1 MLFSSLAALLLPALA
16 LAAPAKRT
24 YGHEEKH
31 EEHHDDGHDDG
42 NKLISAFPF
51 EFTSTFMANLS
62 PDTIINANQTSVP
75 GLEGAY
81 GTAKFGINA
90 EADVICYAIEVYLS
104 GNYSSCVLIRPYS
117 HRCTRR

>member
-1 MLFSSLAALLLPALA
+1 MLVSSLAALLLPALA

-24 YGHEEKH
+24 YGHEESH
-31 EEHHDDGHDDG
+31 EELHDDGHDDSH
-42 NKLISAFPF
+42 KLIQAFPF
-51 EFTSTFMANLS
+51 EFTSTYMAKLS

-90 EADVICYAIEVYLS
+90 DANGAYCPSPSLDFVSLRF
-104 GNYSSCVLIRPYS
+104 L
-117 HRCTRR
+117 T